1 MIFQSQLVPFTNI
14 FFWYQLLVWQA
25 VSNAISKIDIQW
37 VNYHFYCARVSIA
50 GTIMNWSKQII
61 YGLAQDSWN
70 ASALAI
76 KLLQSCTKSSIWEW
90 LHTLYCQRFCK
101 INVDK
106 RYTYGHYSC
115 KSQISTKPHIT
126 KPWNVDWTFHEP
138 IYKYMHI
145 LQNDSRLLF
154 YQRLCLVV
162 ETKPLRVHAYL
173 Y

>member
-1 MIFQSQLVPFTNI
+1 MYLYLNKSLMVKKNRPRIFIIKKILHNLNVSASTLWNSMIFQSQLVPFTNI

-37 VNYHFYCARVSIA
+37 VNYHFYCARVLIA

-90 LHTLYCQRFCK
+90 LYILCCQRFCK

-106 RYTYGHYSC
+106 RYTYGHGIGITAVNH
-115 KSQISTKPHIT
+115 KSALS
-126 KPWNVDWTFHEP
+126 P
-138 IYKYMHI
+138 I
-145 LQNDSRLLF
+145 
-154 YQRLCLVV
+154 
-162 ETKPLRVHAYL
+162 
-173 Y
+173 